1 VNHLVVVAAGTGG
14 HVMPGLAVAEAL
26 RGRGWS
32 VSWLGTKT
40 GMERGLVERHGI
52 AFDAIDFSGLRGKGL
67 KTLLLGG
74 FLLLRALWQSRRLL
88 RARAPQV
95 VFSTGGYVA
104 VPAGLAAGSLGVPL
118 VLMNADAGSL
128 LSTRMLTPLAAGVL
142 CGFDGDAA
150 AAAGDKGLVTGN
162 PVRAEI
168 ASIASP
174 EQRFAGRAGP
184 VRLLVVGGS
193 LGARVLNEAV
203 PSALALIPAERRPRV
218 LHQCGAGNVENV
230 QRAYAE
236 AGVDAEVVPF
246 IDDMARRY
254 AETDV
259 VVCRAGAIT
268 VTELAVAGVASV
280 LVPLVVS
287 TTQHQRTNAEF
298 LAERGAAMHLPQVEL
313 TAARLA
319 GLLDGLT
326 REQLLEMAKAART
339 QGRPDATATVA
350 AVIEKVAA

>member
-1 VNHLVVVAAGTGG
+1 
-14 HVMPGLAVAEAL
+14 
-26 RGRGWS
+26 
-32 VSWLGTKT
+32 
-40 GMERGLVERHGI
+40 
-52 AFDAIDFSGLRGKGL
+52 
-67 KTLLLGG
+67 
-74 FLLLRALWQSRRLL
+74 
-88 RARAPQV
+88 
-95 VFSTGGYVA
+95 
-104 VPAGLAAGSLGVPL
+104 VPL
-118 VLMNADAGSL
+118 VLMNADAESL

-142 CGFDGDAA
+142 CGFDGGAA

-162 PVRAEI
+162 PVRAQI

-184 VRLLVVGGS
+184 LRLLVVGGS
-193 LGARVLNEAV
+193 LGARALNETV
-203 PSALALIPAERRPRV
+203 PSALARISAERRPRV
-218 LHQCGAGNVENV
+218 LHQCGAGNVEDV
-230 QRAYAE
+230 RRAYAE

-254 AETDV
+254 GEADV

-298 LAERGAAMHLPQVEL
+298 LAARGAAVHLPQSEL
-313 TAARLA
+313 TAERLA
-319 GLLDGLT
+319 SLIDSLSRDRLAT
-326 REQLLEMAKAART
+326 MAAAARSV
-339 QGRPDATATVA
+339 GRPDATNTVA

>member
-1 VNHLVVVAAGTGG
+1 MNHLVVVAAGTGG

-174 EQRFAGRAGP
+174 EERFAGRAGP
-184 VRLLVVGGS
+184 VLLLVVGGS

-203 PSALALIPAERRPRV
+203 PSALTLIPAERRPLV
-218 LHQCGAGNVENV
+218 LHQCGAGNVESV
-230 QRAYAE
+230 RRAYAE

-254 AETDV
+254 AEADV

-298 LAERGAAMHLPQVEL
+298 LAARGAAVHLPQVEL

-326 REQLLEMAKAART
+326 RERLLEMAKAART

-350 AVIEKVAA
+350 AVIEKVVA

>member
-1 VNHLVVVAAGTGG
+1 MNHLVVVAAGTGG

>member
-1 VNHLVVVAAGTGG
+1 MNHLVVVAAGTGG

-40 GMERGLVERHGI
+40 GIERGLVERHGI

-174 EQRFAGRAGP
+174 EERFAGRAGP
-184 VRLLVVGGS
+184 VVLLVVGGS

-203 PSALALIPAERRPRV
+203 PSALALIPAERRPHV
-218 LHQCGAGNVENV
+218 LHQCGAGNVESV
-230 QRAYAE
+230 RRAYAE

-254 AETDV
+254 AEADV

-298 LAERGAAMHLPQVEL
+298 LAARGAAVHLPQVEL

-326 REQLLEMAKAART
+326 RERLLEMAKAART

-350 AVIEKVAA
+350 AVIEKVVA

>member
-1 VNHLVVVAAGTGG
+1 
-14 HVMPGLAVAEAL
+14 
-26 RGRGWS
+26 
-32 VSWLGTKT
+32 
-40 GMERGLVERHGI
+40 
-52 AFDAIDFSGLRGKGL
+52 
-67 KTLLLGG
+67 
-74 FLLLRALWQSRRLL
+74 
-88 RARAPQV
+88 
-95 VFSTGGYVA
+95 
-104 VPAGLAAGSLGVPL
+104 
-118 VLMNADAGSL
+118 
-128 LSTRMLTPLAAGVL
+128 
-142 CGFDGDAA
+142 
-150 AAAGDKGLVTGN
+150 
-162 PVRAEI
+162 
-168 ASIASP
+168 
-174 EQRFAGRAGP
+174 
-184 VRLLVVGGS
+184 
-193 LGARVLNEAV
+193 
-203 PSALALIPAERRPRV
+203 V

-236 AGVDAEVVPF
+236 AGVDADVVPF

-254 AETDV
+254 AEADV

-298 LAERGAAMHLPQVEL
+298 LAARGAAMYLPQVEL

-326 REQLLEMAKAART
+326 RERLLEIAKAARA

>member
-1 VNHLVVVAAGTGG
+1 
-14 HVMPGLAVAEAL
+14 
-26 RGRGWS
+26 
-32 VSWLGTKT
+32 
-40 GMERGLVERHGI
+40 
-52 AFDAIDFSGLRGKGL
+52 
-67 KTLLLGG
+67 LLLGG

-118 VLMNADAGSL
+118 VLMNADAESL
-128 LSTRMLTPLAAGVL
+128 LSTRLLTPLAAGVL

-150 AAAGDKGLVTGN
+150 ASAGDKGLVTGN

-236 AGVDAEVVPF
+236 AGVDADVVPF

-254 AETDV
+254 AEADV

-298 LAERGAAMHLPQVEL
+298 LAARGAAMYLPQVEL

-326 REQLLEMAKAART
+326 RERLLEIAKAARA

>member
-1 VNHLVVVAAGTGG
+1 MNHLVVVAAGTGG

-142 CGFDGDAA
+142 CGFDGGAA
-150 AAAGDKGLVTGN
+150 AAAGDKGLITGN

-174 EQRFAGRAGP
+174 EQRFAGREGP
-184 VRLLVVGGS
+184 VRLLAVGGS

-230 QRAYAE
+230 RRAYAE

-254 AETDV
+254 AEADV

-298 LAERGAAMHLPQVEL
+298 LAARGAAVHLPQVEL

-319 GLLDGLT
+319 SLLDGLT
-326 REQLLEMAKAART
+326 RERLLEMAKAARA

-350 AVIEKVAA
+350 AVIEKVAS

>member
-1 VNHLVVVAAGTGG
+1 
-14 HVMPGLAVAEAL
+14 
-26 RGRGWS
+26 
-32 VSWLGTKT
+32 
-40 GMERGLVERHGI
+40 MERGLVERHGI
-52 AFDAIDFSGLRGKGL
+52 DFDAIDFSGLRGKGL

-128 LSTRMLTPLAAGVL
+128 LSTRLLTPLAAGVL

-236 AGVDAEVVPF
+236 AGVDADVVPF

-254 AETDV
+254 AEADV

-298 LAERGAAMHLPQVEL
+298 LAARGAAMHLPQVEL

-326 REQLLEMAKAART
+326 RERLLEMAKAARA

>member
-1 VNHLVVVAAGTGG
+1 MSHLVVVAAGTGG

-26 RGRGWS
+26 RRRGWS

-40 GMERGLVERHGI
+40 GMERGLVERHGF

-88 RARAPQV
+88 RARAPKV

-104 VPAGLAAGSLGVPL
+104 VPAGLAAASLGLPL
-118 VLMNADAGSL
+118 VLMNSDADTL

-142 CGFDGDAA
+142 CGFDGGAA
-150 AAAGDKGLVTGN
+150 IAAGDKGIVTGN
-162 PVRAEI
+162 PVRDEI
-168 ASIASP
+168 ASITSP
-174 EQRFAGRAGP
+174 ERRFPGRSGP
-184 VRLLVVGGS
+184 LRLLVVGGS
-193 LGARVLNEAV
+193 LGARVLNETVPAAV
-203 PSALALIPAERRPRV
+203 ARIAFERRPRV
-218 LHQCGAGNVENV
+218 VHQCGAQQLGDVR
-230 QRAYAE
+230 RAYAA

-254 AETDV
+254 AEADV
-259 VVCRAGAIT
+259 VLCRAGAIT
-268 VTELAVAGVASV
+268 VTELAAAGVASV

-298 LAERGAAMHLPQVEL
+298 LAARGAAVHLPQSEL
-313 TAARLA
+313 SAERLA
-319 GLLDGLT
+319 HLLEGLT
-326 REQLLEMAKAART
+326 RERLLQLANAARAL
-339 QGRPDATATVA
+339 GRPDATATVV

>member
-1 VNHLVVVAAGTGG
+1 VSHLVVVAAGTGG

-52 AFDAIDFSGLRGKGL
+52 DFDAIEFSGLRGKGL

-118 VLMNADAGSL
+118 VLMNADAESL
-128 LSTRMLTPLAAGVL
+128 LSTRLLTPLAAGVL

-150 AAAGDKGLVTGN
+150 ASAGDKGLVTGN

-236 AGVDAEVVPF
+236 AGVDADVVPF

-254 AETDV
+254 AEADV

-298 LAERGAAMHLPQVEL
+298 LAARGAAMYLPQVEL

-326 REQLLEMAKAART
+326 RERLLEIAKAARA

>member
-1 VNHLVVVAAGTGG
+1 MSHLVVVAAGTGG

-88 RARAPQV
+88 RARAPKV

-142 CGFDGDAA
+142 CGFDGGAA

-203 PSALALIPAERRPRV
+203 PSALALVPAERRPRV
-218 LHQCGAGNVENV
+218 LHQCGVGNEEGVR
-230 QRAYAE
+230 RAYAE
-236 AGVDAEVVPF
+236 ASVDAEVVPF

-254 AETDV
+254 AEADV

-298 LAERGAAMHLPQVEL
+298 LAAHGAAVHLPQVEL
-313 TAARLA
+313 TADRLA

-326 REQLLEMAKAART
+326 RERLLSMAEAARAL
-339 QGRPDATATVA
+339 GRPDATATVA
-350 AVIEKVAA
+350 AVIEKVAS